1 MEQFI
6 DFTQDRWLFIL
17 VAIIGIFIVFK
28 IVKSMIKWLL
38 VIAIVAVLII
48 YGSNYIAVS

>member
-6 DFTQDRWLFIL
+6 DFIQDRWVLIL
-17 VAIIGIFIVFK
+17 VAFIGIFIVVK

-38 VIAIVAVLII
+38 IIAIVAALII